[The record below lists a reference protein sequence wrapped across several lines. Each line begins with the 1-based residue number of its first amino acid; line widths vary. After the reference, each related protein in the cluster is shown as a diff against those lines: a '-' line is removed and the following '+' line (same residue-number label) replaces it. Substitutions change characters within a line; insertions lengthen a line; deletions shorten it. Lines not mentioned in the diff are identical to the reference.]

1 MGTNQDD
8 EIEIDLKELFFVMRR
23 KLWVL
28 ILAGMLGA
36 AVSGIFTATMMKPV
50 YTSSTML
57 YIVNKTTTLTSLT
70 DLQLGSQLT
79 KDYKVLVTSRP
90 VTGKVIE
97 NLDLNL
103 DHEQLLKKLT
113 VANPQDTRILTI
125 SVEDNDP
132 YMAKAI
138 ADEMASVAAERMAEI
153 MDTAPPNIVEE
164 GYVPTR
170 QTSPSLVKN
179 TAIGGIAGL
188 FLAAVIVLLIFVMND
203 TIKTP
208 EDVEK
213 YLQLTVLGTIPV
225 FDVDDGKK
233 GKTGKKKRKQ
243 SKRAQKAEQ
252 LREETEQRI
261 QRELSHEK
269 YVDEG
274 DDFDS
279 GFEDDYD
286 SDYNDDY
293 SGDYNNDFDSSFGD
307 IDDSKN
313 VLEKHG
319 PESVVSGRMKKLPD
333 ETREVAAGSE
343 YPSSVKMTQPAVN
356 DDIEEALTGANLEAF
371 VRRIMAQAI
380 EGTEASKEETGNG
393 TN

>member
-138 ADEMASVAAERMAEI
+138 ADEMASVAADRMAEI

-170 QTSPSLVKN
+170 QTSPSMVKN
-179 TAIGGIAGL
+179 TAIGGMAGL
-188 FLAAVIVLLIFVMND
+188 FLAVVIVLVIFVMND

-233 GKTGKKKRKQ
+233 GKTRKKKRKQ

-252 LREETEQRI
+252 PWEEPEQRI

-269 YVDEG
+269 YVDED

-279 GFEDDYD
+279 SFED
-286 SDYNDDY
+286 DYNDDY
-293 SGDYNNDFDSSFGD
+293 SDDCDNDFDSSFGD
-307 IDDSKN
+307 VDDPKN
-313 VLEKHG
+313 VLGKHD
-319 PESVVSGRMKKLPD
+319 PEPVVPGRMTKLSD
-333 ETREVAAGSE
+333 ETG
-343 YPSSVKMTQPAVN
+343 
-356 DDIEEALTGANLEAF
+356 F
-371 VRRIMAQAI
+371 VGQIMVQTI

-393 TN
+393 TD